1 MTDCA
6 EVSLSPV
13 LAVAAQDSRSSIDRS
28 HSAGSTKDS
37 SNPTVEHSLP
47 VSSTITMPETE
58 DLLLDTTA
66 SAVHDATR
74 VTDSATVSDTRTDN
88 ADDTDIAAGSTA
100 AFLFEEEED
109 SLIDSADPSQNTTT
123 TDTTTDTT
131 TTTTDALDPIDA
143 AYPTSASDPASTAQ
157 QSMRSRVKVYEMGP
171 DVQWVDKGTGHIVC
185 VYIET
190 LDGFRLIVRSEV
202 DGSIIMS
209 TTVAQD
215 ISYQRQEET
224 LIVWTEP
231 DVGDLALSF
240 QEITGCSEMWDHIS
254 EIQSRIVSE
263 KIADMDKFPIA
274 EDLLLDDAHQITID
288 LPDPELKNLADIEKG
303 MIHAIRSTH
312 IRDMLARYIKETGYI
327 DKLLLMLEIC
337 EDLESTSDL
346 FVLSSIVRNII
357 FLNDQKIYE
366 HILSDEVFPLV
377 VGALEY
383 DREFPHAKANHREYL
398 ATQVRFKQVVP
409 ITSEQTVKRIKQT
422 YRVQYLRDV
431 VLARVLDDQTFSAL
445 NSIAYFNNLEIAQS
459 LWRDDEL
466 LDNLFNIL
474 NQEGAIAEKKK
485 DAILFLNDLT
495 TIARALQKHSRSD
508 FYRAFGNHGLFS
520 VFEYTLGDED
530 EHVRVASLSI
540 LYNILDHDSSLAR
553 SFCLAQVKEGQ
564 RPLIDFL
571 IERFLKETDSGLR
584 SQIADC
590 IRCTLDT
597 SGVDLSNSMAGRV
610 IGETNADHFQ
620 QLFYGSHCKSLF
632 APMSQLDK
640 QPLVDKRDGS
650 QVMEL
655 DSRMVSICSHLC
667 ELLCFTITQ
676 HALFIKNFMLHE
688 PILRNMSMLLR
699 AKETH
704 LRLSALR
711 VLRTCIGTNDHFY
724 YRVLIQADVFGLVFA
739 ALLVTKGKPNLFNS
753 ACLEFFEAV
762 RKASSSRLV
771 VAHVVENFHKFFS
784 ALEYVDTF
792 KQLHLTYEQQLEVTK
807 GDEDQIVGS
816 RKSDMALLQKDGW
829 AKMDTNEEAYFNT
842 SDDDEASIEEEEA
855 SDPSNGTTILPTLT
869 TSLTHRPLVDYPDD
883 DADAEDEDDKL
894 ESIGTKRRSTHQ
906 HTTKPLSQ
914 RFTIT
919 LGSANGHGDSS
930 VNNSKSTEKIDNGDS
945 SVNSKSTEKIDK
957 GGIVHATCH
966 GAFVV
971 GGIEAKTERMEDA
984 GGDGGGGSDSLPEAS
999 GADGTLSSLA
1009 VSDGSC
1015 IDISPILT
1023 TDSDTLLSAHADT
1036 DASTADFEVCMGDL
1050 SAASK
1055 AEEKT
1060 VLKTLTAVCDVS
1072 DVAAAA
1078 AADDTFHTDSE
1089 IQQHHAFAQNTT
1101 AGTHAS
1107 GNHLTIGSKNLR
1119 ADGSDHRPKKARVL

>member
-123 TDTTTDTT
+123 TDTTTDT

-704 LRLSALR
+704 LRLLMSL
-711 VLRTCIGTNDHFY
+711 
-724 YRVLIQADVFGLVFA
+724 GLCFA

-945 SVNSKSTEKIDK
+945 SVNK
-957 GGIVHATCH
+957 
-966 GAFVV
+966 
-971 GGIEAKTERMEDA
+971 
-984 GGDGGGGSDSLPEAS
+984 AS
-999 GADGTLSSLA
+999 GADGTTSSLA

-1023 TDSDTLLSAHADT
+1023 TDSDTLLPAHADT